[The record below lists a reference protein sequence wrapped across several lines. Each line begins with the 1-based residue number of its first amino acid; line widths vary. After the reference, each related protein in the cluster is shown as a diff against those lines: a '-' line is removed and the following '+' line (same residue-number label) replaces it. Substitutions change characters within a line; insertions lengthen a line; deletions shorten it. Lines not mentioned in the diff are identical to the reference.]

1 MVEQTIVGLL
11 NRHVDSQLPVQ
22 VDSVTHTASTGQANL
37 TALVEAVDAR
47 LRETDGF
54 RGFMMLAREG
64 RAVGLSF
71 WESREA
77 AERQDYSRSQFRE
90 RMLAVANVRIEDVV
104 DYEVVFSSL

>member
-1 MVEQTIVGLL
+1 MY
-11 NRHVDSQLPVQ
+11 
-22 VDSVTHTASTGQANL
+22 VTMTTADITGERPEDA
-37 TALVEAVDAR
+37 AVVAEEMER
-47 LRETDGF
+47 WLRETDGF